1 MLSLVFVSNRLPV
14 QRISAILASIAL
26 ASMVNTF
33 CHLHTPLVISALR
46 VGYGVGFG
54 LIVAVVIKRIVAK
67 TGLLNHEET
76 ASA

>member
-1 MLSLVFVSNRLPV
+1 MLSLVLVSNKWPL
-14 QRISAILASIAL
+14 QRIAAILASIAL

-46 VGYGVGFG
+46 VGYGVVFG
-54 LIVAVVIKRIVAK
+54 LLAAVVITRIVEK
-67 TGLLNHEET
+67 TGLLKHEET